1 MKVKEKRIK
10 SNVKVK
16 GICEYLGISRSTYYL
31 IETGKRQLT
40 NEEET
45 KLNKLFEAFG
55 GVGNEKN
62 N

>member
-1 MKVKEKRIK
+1 MKIKEKRLK

-16 GICEYLGISRSTYYL
+16 GICEYMGISRSTYYL
-31 IETGKRQLT
+31 METGKRQLS

-55 GVGNEKN
+55 GIENEKN

>member
-55 GVGNEKN
+55 GIGNEKN

>member
-1 MKVKEKRIK
+1 MKIKEKRIK

-16 GICEYLGISRSTYYL
+16 GICAYLGISRSTYYL

-45 KLNKLFEAFG
+45 KLNKLFKTFG
-55 GVGNEKN
+55 GIENGKN